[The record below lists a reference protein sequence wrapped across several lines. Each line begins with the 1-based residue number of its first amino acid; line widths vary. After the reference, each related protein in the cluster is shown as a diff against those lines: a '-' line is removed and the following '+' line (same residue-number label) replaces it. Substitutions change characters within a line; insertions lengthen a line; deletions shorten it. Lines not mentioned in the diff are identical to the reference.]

1 MPHNSSKRLWPVMTV
16 LFVVLLGS
24 MYLHLTSGAFNIG
37 TVDVFKTLFR
47 IQEVE
52 NYDLVIFEL
61 RLPRIVTAAIVGIGL
76 ALAGVVL
83 QGLTKNGLADPGIL
97 GINAGA
103 GFSVVMFMFFFQF
116 QLVNVE
122 INSIAKIIMVPL
134 FGFVGGVLA
143 AAIILA
149 ISYKNRRM
157 DIQKLILTGIAINS
171 GFAALTL
178 YFSLQMNEDDYQ
190 AAAIWMNGSI
200 YNSNWYF
207 VAAMLPWVVVLSIL
221 VFRKKHLLDYFQLE
235 EDSIVGLGIRI
246 EKEKILLLLMSVGL
260 VSASVSVSGS
270 IGFIGLMA
278 PHIARQMVGI
288 HHKNVMPV
296 SMLIGAILLVFS
308 DYVAKNIFAPAEVSV
323 GIVVSIIGIPYFL
336 YLLVKSKG

>member
-1 MPHNSSKRLWPVMTV
+1 MLPNQTKRIWPVLTV
-16 LFVVLLGS
+16 LFLVLLGS
-24 MYLHLTSGAFNIG
+24 MYLHLTSGAFNIA
-37 TVDVFKTLFR
+37 TSDVFKTLLR
-47 IQEVE
+47 LQEVE
-52 NYDLVIFEL
+52 NYDLVIFDL
-61 RLPRIVTAAIVGIGL
+61 RLPRIVTAAIVGVGL

-103 GFSVVMFMFFFQF
+103 GFSIVMFMFFFQL
-116 QLVNVE
+116 QLVDAE
-122 INSIAKIIMVPL
+122 ITSMAKIMIVPF
-134 FGFVGGVLA
+134 FGFFGGGLA
-143 AAIILA
+143 AAIILI
-149 ISYKNRRM
+149 ISSKRGQMNM
-157 DIQKLILTGIAINS
+157 QKLILTGIAINS
-171 GFAALTL
+171 GFSALTL

-207 VAAMLPWVVVLSIL
+207 VMAMLPWIIILSVL

-235 EDSIVGLGIRI
+235 EDSIIGLGIRI
-246 EKEKILLLLMSVGL
+246 EKEKIILLLMSVGL

-288 HHKNVMPV
+288 QHRHVLPV

-323 GIVVSIIGIPYFL
+323 GVVVSIIGIPYFL